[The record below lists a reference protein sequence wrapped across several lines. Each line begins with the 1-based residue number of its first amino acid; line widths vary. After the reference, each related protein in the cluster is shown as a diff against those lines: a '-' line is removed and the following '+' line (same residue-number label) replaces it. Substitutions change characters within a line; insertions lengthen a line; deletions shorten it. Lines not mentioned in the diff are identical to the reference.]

1 MSVQLSLDFSKE
13 TLSKAVLEMLATNLG
28 DEVEGGALKA
38 GLKESLAMIQKGNK
52 VPYGPANQLL
62 LGILRSMSLTD
73 ELDGDETFQGSPQV
87 NDNTIHGS
95 TSGASTSEEATEEDS
110 ENTVVQ
116 VKTPKYGKKDG
127 KKENAS
133 EPNSKVNRTK
143 SETCRFYVNG
153 KCKYKSDCR
162 FAHPKICPKFRQDGD
177 CEVRGCGGDCGLLHP
192 NVCHNSLKDKTC
204 PYTECRFFHLK
215 GTKTVERGNR
225 PYQSSDPNRG
235 SKQGGNQNNGQNNQ
249 QRGSNHTAAKNGRTG
264 LSQKAKKK
272 DTGHRNQNQNGQNQT
287 PNPVQNQKPKTK
299 KETVTREEK
308 NRLGQTLEAIMR
320 RLEAM
325 EARPAFQQAQP
336 LLSPATP
343 HYAWTQGPWTQTQ
356 TQSQK

>member
-62 LGILRSMSLTD
+62 LSILRSMCLAD
-73 ELDGDETFQGSPQV
+73 DLDGDETFQGSPQV

-110 ENTVVQ
+110 ENTFVQ

-127 KKENAS
+127 KKDSAS

-204 PYTECRFFHLK
+204 PFTECRFFHLK
-215 GTKTVERGNR
+215 GTKTVEKGNR
-225 PYQSSDPNRG
+225 PYKSGDQKWG
-235 SKQGGNQNNGQNNQ
+235 SKQGGNLNNGQNNQ
-249 QRGSNHTAAKNGRTG
+249 QRGSNYTAAKNGRTG
-264 LSQKAKKK
+264 LSQKTKKK
-272 DTGHRNQNQNGQNQT
+272 DMGHRNQNQNGQNLT
-287 PNPVQNQKPKTK
+287 PNPALNQKPKTK
-299 KETVTREEK
+299 RETVTQEEK

-325 EARPAFQQAQP
+325 EARPAFPQAQP

>member
-1 MSVQLSLDFSKE
+1 MSVQMSLDFSKE
-13 TLSKAVLEMLATNLG
+13 TLSKAVLEMLANNLK
-28 DEVEGGALKA
+28 DEVDGGASKS

-62 LGILRSMSLTD
+62 LSILRSMCLAD
-73 ELDGDETFQGSPQV
+73 DLDGDETFQGSPQV

-95 TSGASTSEEATEEDS
+95 TSGASTSEEATEDDS

-116 VKTPKYGKKDG
+116 IKTPKYGKKDG
-127 KKENAS
+127 KKDNAS

-177 CEVRGCGGDCGLLHP
+177 CEVRGCGGDCNFLHP

-215 GTKTVERGNR
+215 GTKTVERSTR
-225 PYQSSDPNRG
+225 PFKSNDPNWRAN
-235 SKQGGNQNNGQNNQ
+235 QNGNQNTDQNGR
-249 QRGSNHTAAKNGRTG
+249 QRGSDYKAPKNRNTG
-264 LSQKAKKK
+264 LTQKTKKK
-272 DTGHRNQNQNGQNQT
+272 TAVQNQNRTTG
-287 PNPVQNQKPKTK
+287 PAMSQKMKPRQ
-299 KETVTREEK
+299 ETVTQEEK
-308 NRLGQTLEAIMR
+308 KQLGQTLEAIMK
-320 RLEAM
+320 RLDAM
-325 EARPAFQQAQP
+325 EARPAFLPQAQP
-336 LLSPATP
+336 LLSPAAP
-343 HYAWTQGPWTQTQ
+343 QFAWTQGPWTQTQ
-356 TQSQK
+356 TQSRN

>member
-1 MSVQLSLDFSKE
+1 MSLQMSLDFSKG
-13 TLSKAVLEMLATNLG
+13 TLSKAVLEMLASNLG
-28 DEVEGGALKA
+28 DEGDGGAKKS
-38 GLKESLAMIQKGNK
+38 GFKESLAMIQKGNK

-62 LGILRSMSLTD
+62 LGILRSMSLAD
-73 ELDGDETFQGSPQV
+73 ELDGDETFQV
-87 NDNTIHGS
+87 NNNTIHGS
-95 TSGASTSEEATEEDS
+95 TSGASTSEEAKEEDS

-116 VKTPKYGKKDG
+116 VKTPKYGKKDE
-127 KKENAS
+127 KKDS
-133 EPNSKVNRTK
+133 TSDPNSKVSRTK
-143 SETCRFYVNG
+143 PETCRFYVNG
-153 KCKYKSDCR
+153 KCKYKPDCR

-235 SKQGGNQNNGQNNQ
+235 FKQGGSQNNQ

-272 DTGHRNQNQNGQNQT
+272 YTGHRNQNQNWQNQT
-287 PNPVQNQKPKTK
+287 PNPAQNQKPKTK

-325 EARPAFQQAQP
+325 EARPAFPQAQP